1 MRGLSAASSL
11 ALWVGRKGR
20 GIARL
25 RWGQGE
31 LLLHMVGLQIVKVE
45 GDDKEKLSAAFGLTG
60 GGEWFAEAHNA
71 VEAGLVTQGEAN
83 AVVKR
88 AVAER
93 LHEFFM
99 APDAE
104 VTFDS
109 QVDVEPHGLT
119 VSFPHLMVELVL
131 GPGGEELVE
140 RFLPDPELVL
150 RRLPDFARRVGAL
163 GLTQEGMAVLAKI
176 NDHRTASEIA
186 DPSPH
191 GREMAQRLLAAAVGA
206 GIAEATTRVVAEVTF
221 AAPVGPEPEVRPRRR
236 RWWLWLLL
244 PLLALAVAAV
254 IWLAG
259 AEGKPAGST
268 ALGPWGLAID
278 GGCQPAELERLYRK
292 QEQNRASLRVVPYG
306 QGEEQCYNLVWGG
319 FASRELASAA
329 LGQAPSGLVARAFVV
344 HVVSAGQPAR

>member
-1 MRGLSAASSL
+1 
-11 ALWVGRKGR
+11 
-20 GIARL
+20 
-25 RWGQGE
+25 
-31 LLLHMVGLQIVKVE
+31 MVGLQIVKVE
-45 GDDKEKLSAAFGLTG
+45 GDDKEKLSAAFGLTS
-60 GGEWFAEAHNA
+60 GGEWFAEARSA
-71 VEAGLVTQGEAN
+71 VSGGLVTQGEAN

-93 LHEFFM
+93 LLEFFL

-109 QVDVEPHGLT
+109 KVEVEPHGLT

-176 NDHRTASEIA
+176 NDHRTAREIA

-191 GREMAQRLLAAAVGA
+191 GRDMALRLLAAAVGA
-206 GIAEATTRVVAEVTF
+206 GIAEAVARVAEITF
-221 AAPVGPEPEVRPRRR
+221 SPIAAEPEVRPRKR
-236 RWWLWLLL
+236 RWWLWLLI
-244 PLLALAVAAV
+244 PLVALAVVAV
-254 IWLAG
+254 MWLVG
-259 AEGKPAGST
+259 AEGRPAP
-268 ALGPWGLAID
+268 APKLGPWGLAID

-306 QGEEQCYNLVWGG
+306 QGQDQCYNLVWGG
-319 FASRELASAA
+319 FATREAA
-329 LGQAPSGLVARAFVV
+329 AAAQGQVPAALVARAFVV
-344 HVVSAGQPAR
+344 HVVTAEQKAP